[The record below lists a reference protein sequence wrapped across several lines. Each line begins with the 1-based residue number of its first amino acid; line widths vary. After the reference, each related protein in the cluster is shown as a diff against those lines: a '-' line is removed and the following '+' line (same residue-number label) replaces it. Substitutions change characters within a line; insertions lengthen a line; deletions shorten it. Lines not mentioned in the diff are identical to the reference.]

1 MKTTSKAS
9 VYEIITAR
17 ILDALAAGT
26 VPWRKTW
33 TEQRSS
39 ALPRNFVTKKPYRG
53 VNLIILWS
61 AGYSSPDFL
70 TFRQAKQL
78 GGSVRKGEHGLPVVF
93 WTVYDGK
100 TVDPKTGKLEKRFV
114 LRYYTVF
121 HVSQC
126 DGLNVPA
133 EPVKAPVDPIA
144 SCDAVVA
151 SYKNPPT
158 VAHGGGRAFYS
169 TAADH
174 VQMPERGSFES
185 AAEYYSTL
193 FHELG
198 HSTGAAKRLDRK
210 GITKSVG
217 FGDHLY
223 SFEELVAECA
233 AAFLCAEAGISTATI
248 ENSAAYIA
256 GWVAKLKSEPR
267 WIVEAAG
274 QAAKAAD
281 MIMNRGAQASTE
293 DDDSSEAEAA

>member
-1 MKTTSKAS
+1 VKTTTKAS

-17 ILDALAAGT
+17 IIAALENGT
-26 VPWRKTW
+26 VPWRQTW
-33 TEQRSS
+33 AADRSTS
-39 ALPRNFVTKKPYRG
+39 MPRNFVTKKPYRG

-100 TVDPKTGKLEKRFV
+100 TVDPKTGKIEKRFV

-126 DGLNVPA
+126 DGLNAAA

-144 SCDAVVA
+144 SCEAVVA

-158 VAHGGGRAFYS
+158 VGHGGGRAYYAPAS
-169 TAADH
+169 DH
-174 VQMPERGSFES
+174 VQMPERASFS
-185 AAEYYSTL
+185 SQAEYYSTL
-193 FHELG
+193 FHEFG
-198 HSTGAAKRLDRK
+198 HSTGASHRIDRK
-210 GITKSVG
+210 GITKSDG
-217 FGDHLY
+217 FGGHLY
-223 SFEELVAECA
+223 SFEELVAECT
-233 AAFLCAEAGISTATI
+233 AAFLCAEAGISTATL

-256 GWVAKLKSEPR
+256 HWSKVLKSEPR

-281 MIMNRGAQASTE
+281 MIMSRGAHATE
-293 DDDSSEAEAA
+293 LDNDEAEAA